1 MIKKLRY
8 LFTLMLLFVAS
19 VSWASEITGT
29 IKFGNNGTKINS
41 TTVSGNDDL
50 SNTWTITTVMNETSF
65 TQSTDYSQVGAAK
78 KPATSI
84 TFTTTLP
91 NEVNITAFSAKFG
104 GFSGTAGTVTLKV
117 GETPVGTGSL
127 DGTNDVTVS
136 STSNATG
143 KVLTV
148 TVTDIAK
155 GVKCYY
161 VSYTYDDGSSAL
173 NTTTTI
179 DATGII
185 NTDVYTGT
193 AAGKLAAT
201 VTTTDGAAIE
211 GATVTWSGDKDEVA
225 TIAEDGTVTLVAKGT
240 VNFTATY
247 AGVED
252 QYAGSSAT
260 YAMTVTDS
268 TPFIVEDGVFDF
280 VNAAPAGE
288 DYDSGVSPTA
298 DGTHYEAE
306 ASTWTAGNVT
316 LVASGEYRWWS
327 NDGTLRFKKNGSDTG
342 ITISVPDGK
351 VITKIVFTGGL
362 QWETTVGTYAS
373 GTWTG
378 SANSVSFTQV
388 SDQANN
394 VKTIT
399 VTYEEG
405 TVISVTPPT
414 FSPAAGEVV
423 SGTEV
428 IITAPEGCIVAYTI
442 DGTTDPKEDLENAI
456 RTEGNFAK
464 IEITEAVTIK
474 AVSVD
479 SEENTSDVV
488 EATYTIKQET
498 PQYETVALDYSV
510 NFKQGKDKFVIEDV
524 SLSTGLNYVW
534 SQNSSYGMKASAYVS
549 GTNHASE
556 SWLISPLFDL
566 TNVDG
571 DVFMSFE
578 HAINKFASVDKAKE
592 EATVWARSEGGD
604 WQKLDVTY
612 PASLSWNFIN
622 SGDINLNAF
631 RGGKVQIGFKYI
643 STTAGAGTW
652 EIGSFNIQKGATVI
666 EYTDETIE
674 SLNGKTGASIDNVNL
689 KLNNALVVYVD
700 ATQGAYVREG
710 DYAIQFYKTGLELT
724 AGQTLTGDIK
734 FDYSPYKGLPEVK
747 DIADVTTLDEVTV
760 GTASVEPVVTTL
772 AELAELTHVADLVKV
787 ENVTLS
793 VDEDKYY
800 MNVGEAQVQL
810 FDKFGTDVIPT
821 EIDET
826 KVYNVTGVF
835 GAIYSGAPEVFPTAI
850 EEVAAETVEVEIKAA
865 ATDGKGNYYSTL
877 YYGDKNLVVP
887 EGIEAYT
894 YSVANGN
901 IEESW
906 VYSEGEVIPAATGV
920 VLKTTTARKY
930 NFEVTTAT
938 GDEDPDNA
946 LLGTDGA
953 TTTTAPEGSTGDY
966 KFYALSL
973 DGNNTAGSIGFYYR
987 KGCTNGEAFTNG
999 AHKAY
1004 LAVPA
1009 GVAAKGYPFG
1019 GDETGINDINV
1030 NDNINANDAI
1040 YSISGQRLQKLQR
1053 GINIVNG
1060 KKIVV
1065 K

>member
-8 LFTLMLLFVAS
+8 LFTLMLLFVSS
-19 VSWASEITGT
+19 VSWAEDFTLTSAGQIDQNGITVTFEKGSGGTAPTWYAAGLRLYANNTITISSESNITGITFNWEKQGSKDFASAAASVGNYTHPTAAGEGTWSGSAKSVTFTIGSSGQLQLNTFSVVVEEGGTPVVSTPSFSPEAGAVQVGTKVTISTTTVDATIYYTTNGSTPNTSSTQGTSVTINEPVTIKAIAVKDGYNDSEVAEASYTIKQTIPGYVIDFENDLDCYVDWTFANIGRHTGT
-29 IKFGNNGTKINS
+29 ITAHGGSYYGSNANA
-41 TTVSGNDDL
+41 SGNGVANASIQTKEKVADPTTFTCYVSKVSNNTTSSTWYVDV
-50 SNTWTITTVMNETSF
+50 SEDGNTWT
-65 TQSTDYSQVGAAK
+65 
-78 KPATSI
+78 
-84 TFTTTLP
+84 
-91 NEVNITAFSAKFG
+91 EVKNMS
-104 GFSGTAGTVTLKV
+104 
-117 GETPVGTGSL
+117 
-127 DGTNDVTVS
+127 
-136 STSNATG
+136 ATG
-143 KVLTV
+143 MS
-148 TVTDIAK
+148 K
-155 GVKCYY
+155 GEWQEFTANLSTYHNVY
-161 VSYTYDDGSSAL
+161 VRLRYDGSTAL
-173 NTTTTI
+173 RAVDDI
-179 DATGII
+179 
-185 NTDVYTGT
+185 
-193 AAGKLAAT
+193 
-201 VTTTDGAAIE
+201 
-211 GATVTWSGDKDEVA
+211 S
-225 TIAEDGTVTLVAKGT
+225 
-240 VNFTATY
+240 
-247 AGVED
+247 
-252 QYAGSSAT
+252 
-260 YAMTVTDS
+260 
-268 TPFIVEDGVFDF
+268 IVEG
-280 VNAAPAGE
+280 
-288 DYDSGVSPTA
+288 
-298 DGTHYEAE
+298 GT
-306 ASTWTAGNVT
+306 
-316 LVASGEYRWWS
+316 
-327 NDGTLRFKKNGSDTG
+327 
-342 ITISVPDGK
+342 P
-351 VITKIVFTGGL
+351 IV
-362 QWETTVGTYAS
+362 V
-373 GTWTG
+373 
-378 SANSVSFTQV
+378 
-388 SDQANN
+388 
-394 VKTIT
+394 
-399 VTYEEG
+399 
-405 TVISVTPPT
+405 VTPPT

-428 IITAPEGCIVAYTI
+428 TITAPEGCTVAYTT

-456 RTEGNFAK
+456 RTEGNIVT
-464 IEITEAVTIK
+464 IEITEDVTIK

-488 EATYTIKQET
+488 EAAYTIKQET
-498 PQYETVALDYSV
+498 PQYETVTLPYEETLISS
-510 NFKQGKDKFVIEDV
+510 QGKFVIENV
-524 SLSTGLNYVW
+524 SLGGLTSVW
-534 SQNSSYGMKASAYVS
+534 KTSSYGMTANGYNCT
-549 GTNHASE
+549 GDIE
-556 SWLISPLFDL
+556 SWFVSPLIDATEAASINLTFDQNL
-566 TNVDG
+566 RY
-571 DVFMSFE
+571 
-578 HAINKFASVDKAKE
+578 FASTDVARE
-592 EATVWARSEGGD
+592 QATLWVREGATGTWSQLTIPTLENVNNNNFTSAGTID
-604 WQKLDVTY
+604 
-612 PASLSWNFIN
+612 LS
-622 SGDINLNAF
+622 SYA
-631 RGGKVQIGFKYI
+631 GKTIQLGFKYLA
-643 STTAGAGTW
+643 TTTDPGRWELKNLHIQAG
-652 EIGSFNIQKGATVI
+652 EIVI

-747 DIADVTTLDEVTV
+747 DIADVNTLDEVTV

-810 FDKFGTDVIPT
+810 FDKFGTNVIPT

-835 GAIYSGAPEVFPTAI
+835 GAIYNEAPEVFPTAI
-850 EEVAAETVEVEIKAA
+850 EEVADETVEVEIKAA

-906 VYSEGEVIPAATGV
+906 MYSEGEVIPAATGV
-920 VLKTTTARKY
+920 VLKTTTADTYYYFK
-930 NFEVTTAT
+930 VTTAT

-973 DGNNTAGSIGFYYR
+973 DGNNTAGIIGFYYR

-1030 NDNINANDAI
+1030 NDNVNANDAI

>member
-1 MIKKLRY
+1 
-8 LFTLMLLFVAS
+8 
-19 VSWASEITGT
+19 
-29 IKFGNNGTKINS
+29 
-41 TTVSGNDDL
+41 
-50 SNTWTITTVMNETSF
+50 MNETSF

-428 IITAPEGCIVAYTI
+428 IITAPEGCTVAYTI

-488 EATYTIKQET
+488 EAAYTIKQET
-498 PQYETVALDYSV
+498 PQYETVSLPYEETLISS
-510 NFKQGKDKFVIEDV
+510 QGKFVIENV
-524 SLSTGLNYVW
+524 SLGGLTSVWKTSNYGMTANGYNCTGDIESWFVSPLIDATEAASINLTFDQNFRYFASTDVAREQATLWVREGATGTW
-534 SQNSSYGMKASAYVS
+534 SQLTIPTMENVNNNNFTSAGTIDLSSYA
-549 GTNHASE
+549 
-556 SWLISPLFDL
+556 
-566 TNVDG
+566 
-571 DVFMSFE
+571 
-578 HAINKFASVDKAKE
+578 
-592 EATVWARSEGGD
+592 
-604 WQKLDVTY
+604 
-612 PASLSWNFIN
+612 
-622 SGDINLNAF
+622 
-631 RGGKVQIGFKYI
+631 GKTIQLGFKYVA
-643 STTAGAGTW
+643 TTSNPGRWELKNLIVQAG
-652 EIGSFNIQKGATVI
+652 EIVI

-700 ATQGAYVREG
+700 ETQGAYVREG

-810 FDKFGTDVIPT
+810 FDKFGTNVIPT

-835 GAIYSGAPEVFPTAI
+835 GAIYNEAPEVFPTAI
-850 EEVAAETVEVEIKAA
+850 EEVADETVEVEIKAA

-906 VYSEGEVIPAATGV
+906 MYSEGEVIPAATGV
-920 VLKTTTARKY
+920 VLKTTTADTYYYFK
-930 NFEVTTAT
+930 VTTAT

-1030 NDNINANDAI
+1030 NDNVNANDAI